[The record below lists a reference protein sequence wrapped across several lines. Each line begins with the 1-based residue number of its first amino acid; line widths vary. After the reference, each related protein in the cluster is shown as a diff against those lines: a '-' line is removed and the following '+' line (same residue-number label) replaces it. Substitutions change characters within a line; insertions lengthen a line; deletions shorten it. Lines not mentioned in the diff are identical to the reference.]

1 MLTCDI
7 PMTPHNEPGLATL
20 DGWFVAGASKRG
32 WTTWMV
38 GAVECTDSIYSHS
51 KRDREREGERGGER
65 ERESKTTLP
74 GTLFGVAEGV
84 CLHSFH
90 VWLDSAQI
98 YKKVYFM
105 VWFSAIGIPAR
116 VGVLLPLNYVNT
128 TSTHLRLYAD
138 VYSVRARIIFQLIM
152 NSS

>member
-1 MLTCDI
+1 
-7 PMTPHNEPGLATL
+7 MTPHNEPGLATL

-74 GTLFGVAEGV
+74 GTLFGVVEGV
-84 CLHSFH
+84 CLHCFMFGWILPKFIKRFILWFGSQQLAYPRA
-90 VWLDSAQI
+90 W
-98 YKKVYFM
+98 VYYC
-105 VWFSAIGIPAR
+105 R
-116 VGVLLPLNYVNT
+116 
-128 TSTHLRLYAD
+128 
-138 VYSVRARIIFQLIM
+138 
-152 NSS
+152 

>member
-51 KRDREREGERGGER
+51 KRERGRKERGREGEREQNN
-65 ERESKTTLP
+65 TP
-74 GTLFGVAEGV
+74 GHTFWCCRGSLLALFN
-84 CLHSFH
+84 